1 MQMDRHGA
9 LAPRDDAA
17 ELCNRIWHRK
27 AASSKAKGFESN
39 GRSAKRRGK
48 RHSLG
53 CEHEERIVTA
63 ILKKQSALEPASG
76 AYAPDPRWE
85 PFENRDKAADGQFV
99 AGVTTTGIYCRP
111 GCPARLPRRENV
123 RFFASAAEAERAGFR
138 PCKRCRPD
146 AASIEERLTA
156 AVREACALIEA
167 AEGAPDFEAIAAAAG
182 VSRHHLHR
190 AFKRIVGVT
199 PGAYFRGL
207 REGRAA
213 AGLKAG
219 ASVTEAIYDAGYGS
233 ASRFYETLV
242 PKLGLK
248 PGAYTKA
255 GQGEVIRFA
264 VGECSLGSILVAATA
279 KGVCAIEL
287 GSEPQA
293 LVDGLQHRFRN
304 ATLIGGDTGFEEIVA
319 AAIGLVED
327 PARGLGLPLHVRGT
341 AFQLK
346 VWEALRAIPP
356 GETATYKEV
365 AAKAGA
371 PAAVR
376 AVGSAIASNKIA
388 VAIPCHRVIR
398 TGGALSGYRWGVERK
413 AALLARER
421 KG

>member
-1 MQMDRHGA
+1 
-9 LAPRDDAA
+9 
-17 ELCNRIWHRK
+17 
-27 AASSKAKGFESN
+27 
-39 GRSAKRRGK
+39 
-48 RHSLG
+48 
-53 CEHEERIVTA
+53 
-63 ILKKQSALEPASG
+63 
-76 AYAPDPRWE
+76 
-85 PFENRDKAADGQFV
+85 V

-123 RFFASAAEAERAGFR
+123 RFFTNAAEAERAGFR
-138 PCKRCRPD
+138 LCKRCRPD

-156 AVREACALIEA
+156 AVRQACALIEA
-167 AEGAPDFEAIAAAAG
+167 AEGTPDFEAVAEAVG
-182 VSRHHLHR
+182 VSRSHLHR
-190 AFKRIVGVT
+190 AFRRIVGVT

-233 ASRFYETLV
+233 ASRFYETLA

-248 PGAYTKA
+248 PGAYA
-255 GQGEVIRFA
+255 RGAEGEVIRFA
-264 VGECSLGSILVAATA
+264 VGECSLGSILVAATE
-279 KGVCAIEL
+279 KGVCCIEL
-287 GSEPQA
+287 GGDPQI
-293 LVDGLQHRFRN
+293 LVEELQRRFRK
-304 ATLIGGDTGFEEIVA
+304 ASLVGGDEGFEEIVA
-319 AAIGLVED
+319 AAVGLVED
-327 PARGLGLPLHVRGT
+327 PSRGLGLPLHVRGT

-346 VWEALRAIPP
+346 VWEALRGIGP
-356 GETATYKEV
+356 GRTATYKEV

-371 PAAVR
+371 PGAVR
-376 AVGSAIASNKIA
+376 AVGRAIGSNKIA

>member
-1 MQMDRHGA
+1 MKHG
-9 LAPRDDAA
+9 
-17 ELCNRIWHRK
+17 
-27 AASSKAKGFESN
+27 
-39 GRSAKRRGK
+39 
-48 RHSLG
+48 
-53 CEHEERIVTA
+53 ERIVDA
-63 ILKKQSALEPASG
+63 MAKQSRN
-76 AYAPDPRWE
+76 PREGQFDARWAA
-85 PFENRDKAADGQFV
+85 FAGRDKSAEGRFV
-99 AGVTTTGIYCRP
+99 AAVVTTGIYCRP
-111 GCPARLPRRENV
+111 GCPARLPKPENV
-123 RFFASAAEAERAGFR
+123 RFFASGAEAERAGFR
-138 PCKRCRPD
+138 PCKRCRPQ
-146 AASIEERLTA
+146 ASSIEETLAA
-156 AVREACALIEA
+156 AVREACRRIEA
-167 AEGAPDFEAIAAAAG
+167 AESAPDFAGIAEVAG
-182 VSRHHLHR
+182 FSRHHFHR

-199 PGAYFRGL
+199 PGAYYKGL
-207 REGRAA
+207 REGRAVA
-213 AGLKAG
+213 ALKAG

-248 PGAYTKA
+248 PGAYAKA

-287 GSEPQA
+287 GREPQA
-293 LVDGLQHRFRN
+293 LVDELQQWFRN
-304 ATLIGGDTGFEEIVA
+304 ATLIGGDEGFEEIVA
-319 AAIGLVED
+319 AAVGLVED

-346 VWEALRAIPP
+346 VWDALRAIPP
-356 GETATYKEV
+356 GQTATYKDV

-376 AVGSAIASNKIA
+376 AVGSAIGSNKIA

-421 KG
+421 KD

>member
-1 MQMDRHGA
+1 MQQTLCMQMDRHGA

-233 ASRFYETLV
+233 ASRFYETLA

-248 PGAYTKA
+248 PGAYA
-255 GQGEVIRFA
+255 RGGEGEVIRFA
-264 VGECSLGSILVAATA
+264 VGECSLGSILVAATE
-279 KGVCAIEL
+279 KGVCCIEL
-287 GSEPQA
+287 GGDSQA
-293 LVDGLQHRFRN
+293 LVEDLQHRFRK
-304 ATLIGGDTGFEEIVA
+304 ARLVGGDAGFEEIVA
-319 AAIGLVED
+319 AAATQA
-327 PARGLGLPLHVRGT
+327 ARRSWRRPVAWART
-341 AFQLK
+341 
-346 VWEALRAIPP
+346 LRAGWACRCMCAGRRSSSRFGRRCAASGRAGRRRIRKLRRRLAYRARCEPLAARLA
-356 GETATYKEV
+356 ATRL
-365 AAKAGA
+365 
-371 PAAVR
+371 PWR
-376 AVGSAIASNKIA
+376 S
-388 VAIPCHRVIR
+388 RV
-398 TGGALSGYRWGVERK
+398 TG
-413 AALLARER
+413 
-421 KG
+421 